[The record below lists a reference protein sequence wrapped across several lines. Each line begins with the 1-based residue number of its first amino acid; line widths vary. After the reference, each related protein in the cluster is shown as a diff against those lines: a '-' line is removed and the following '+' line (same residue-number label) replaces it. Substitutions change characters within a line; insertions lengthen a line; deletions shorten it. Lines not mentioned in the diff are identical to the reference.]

1 MSDTIVIRETTADPG
16 TKRSGQLKIA
26 DGPMFDINV
35 PIVIVNGSK
44 NGPTLCLTAGT
55 HGCEFPGIAA
65 VLQVCRE
72 TDPRQ
77 LKGAIIAVPI
87 VNIRSFQNRV
97 PYVNPIDDLN
107 IEAIFPGKLDGSVSE
122 VLARRLLD
130 EVISKTDY
138 GIDCHGG
145 DLDELMIQNTYFP
158 TIGVDAIDRASQ
170 ALARIYGF
178 EYICMR
184 NMSRIVESAKIG
196 VPHIQTES
204 GCVGVLSKT
213 DTAAHYTGI
222 TNVMKYLD
230 MIPGTPEILVQQQIT
245 YDQFFMKTRTGG
257 FFVPTVE
264 LYDTVTEGQ
273 TVGEIWNLQGT
284 IIDEIVSTGTGIIRK
299 IYTRHAVHSG
309 DTLMVGF
316 TSPELAPP
324 FPATDRYVRKP
335 ANV

>member
-1 MSDTIVIRETTADPG
+1 MSDTIVIQEIATDPG
-16 TKRSGQLKIA
+16 TKSSGLLKVA
-26 DGPMFDINV
+26 DGPMFDISV
-35 PIVIVNGSK
+35 PIVIINGSD
-44 NGPTLCLTAGT
+44 NGPTLCLTSGT

-72 TDPRQ
+72 TNPRQ
-77 LKGAIIAVPI
+77 LKGALIAVPI
-87 VNIRSFQNRV
+87 VNVRSFQNRV
-97 PYVNPIDDLN
+97 PYVNPIDNLN
-107 IEAIFPGKLDGSVSE
+107 IEAIFPGKPEGSVSE
-122 VLARRLLD
+122 VLAHRLLD
-130 EVISKTDY
+130 EVVRKADY

-158 TIGVDAIDRASQ
+158 KIGVEAIDCASE

-178 EYICMR
+178 EYICVR
-184 NMSRIVESAKIG
+184 NMTRIVESAKIG

-213 DTAAHYTGI
+213 DTVAHYTGI

-230 MIPGTPEILVQQQIT
+230 MIPGTPVIPIQQQLIH
-245 YDQFFMKTRTGG
+245 DQFFMKTRTGG

-264 LYDTVTEGQ
+264 LYETVSEGQ
-273 TVGEIWNLQGT
+273 TVGVIWNLQGA
-284 IIDEIVSTGTGIIRK
+284 IIDEIVSTGNGIIRK

-316 TSPELAPP
+316 TSPELAPS
-324 FPATDRYVRKP
+324 FPSTDRFIRKP
-335 ANV
+335 EDT